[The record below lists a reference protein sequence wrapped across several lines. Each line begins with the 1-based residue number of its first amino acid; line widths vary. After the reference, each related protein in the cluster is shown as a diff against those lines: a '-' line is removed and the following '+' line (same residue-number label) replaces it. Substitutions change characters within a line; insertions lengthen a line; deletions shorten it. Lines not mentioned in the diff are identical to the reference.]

1 MVILLARSDDAL
13 LDLFSRKL
21 TTAVALLYVS
31 ELYLLA
37 FGLIRHAA
45 HCFVFV
51 ERLSVNWI
59 KLFAD
64 VTLCL
69 VSITVLAH
77 EAFHGYYYLSL
88 LVRLF
93 FVLICTVDNTTRCFL
108 ALLQR
113 ILLQLCC
120 FPTFALRNDFLY

>member
-1 MVILLARSDDAL
+1 M
-13 LDLFSRKL
+13 RKL
-21 TTAVALLYVS
+21 TTAVALLHCS
-31 ELYLLA
+31 EHLLA

-51 ERLSVNWI
+51 QRLSVNLI

-69 VSITVLAH
+69 VTITVLAH
-77 EAFHGYYYLSL
+77 EALHGYCYLSL

-93 FVLICTVDNTTRCFL
+93 FVRIRTVNNTTRCLL
-108 ALLQR
+108 ALL
-113 ILLQLCC
+113 
-120 FPTFALRNDFLY
+120 